1 MCQWVKVLAQEIWG
15 YELGFH
21 HSGKKLGMA
30 EQSCILSIGWQKQAD
45 SMRSKNSQSF
55 WLKRQ
60 ATGPVRDLSAI
71 RWHDIKGDNQC
82 LALAFCIHVHILLC
96 MNPPLSHTH
105 TKRGFYISLLDIL
118 AKTFIFRITWLLYT
132 ARDPVSTM
140 KHPISHCSEAHAC
153 SLFHQKRACVHALY
167 SLSWSCIHKHS
178 ICNTITAPFLY
189 QERGHNL
196 FSIIPA
202 NYYWAF

>member
-60 ATGPVRDLSAI
+60 ATGPVRDLTAI

-118 AKTFIFRITWLLYT
+118 AKTFIFRITWLLIHSKRSSIYNET
-132 ARDPVSTM
+132 SHFPLLWSSCVLIISSKESMCACFILPQLVLHTQAQYLQHNHCAISVSRNR
-140 KHPISHCSEAHAC
+140 S
-153 SLFHQKRACVHALY
+153 
-167 SLSWSCIHKHS
+167 
-178 ICNTITAPFLY
+178 
-189 QERGHNL
+189 
-196 FSIIPA
+196 
-202 NYYWAF
+202 